1 MEYKEKVNNW
11 LKQNKSF
18 TKSNSDITTHPTAAN
33 AYPNTSYAERVKH
46 WLASNKHT
54 GNRKIILP
62 GNNAVPENH
71 TNTTIKTISPTTLK
85 ATAGN
90 DIDSLHSVDTAKYIL
105 SNNKK
110 TKTRITRMTI
120 KEYCHLSSS
129 NNKYINRSRSVDD
142 GFVKRVSSSD
152 NVPVK
157 VKTIRRNI
165 QTASSTDSSEKC
177 GGDLKCTQK
186 HQKRYRRI
194 CHRKQSFDQRSK
206 FLSIVSEL
214 RKRSNSDDDDDEPAD
229 GLNALT
235 DASSCTKRLRRC
247 NFVGKKNLK
256 S

>member
-1 MEYKEKVNNW
+1 MEYTEKVNNW
-11 LKQNKSF
+11 LKQNNDF
-18 TKSNSDITTHPTAAN
+18 TKSNSDTTHPLAGN
-33 AYPNTSYAERVKH
+33 ERTSYAERVNE
-46 WLASNKHT
+46 WLASNKHLDNST
-54 GNRKIILP
+54 LILP
-62 GNNAVPENH
+62 VYDGTE
-71 TNTTIKTISPTTLK
+71 TDINTTTQIICPSSKPT
-85 ATAGN
+85 GN

-129 NNKYINRSRSVDD
+129 NNRNLNRSRSVDC
-142 GFVKRVSSSD
+142 GFVRRISSTD
-152 NVPVK
+152 NVPK
-157 VKTIRRNI
+157 VKIIRRNI
-165 QTASSTDSSEKC
+165 QSASSTDSSERC
-177 GGDLKCTQK
+177 GVDFKCTPK

-229 GLNALT
+229 GLNVVVT

-247 NFVGKKNLK
+247 NFIGKNNLK